1 MYIDST
7 LQLVRIKWVLIAF
20 VKGERDNVWTNHLL
34 VTYSNGETGYLLTLG
49 V

>member
-7 LQLVRIKWVLIAF
+7 LQLVSIKWALIAL
-20 VKGERDNVWTNHLL
+20 VKGESDNVWTNYVLM
-34 VTYSNGETGYLLTLG
+34 TYSNGETGYLLTPD

>member
-7 LQLVRIKWVLIAF
+7 LQPVSMKWALIAF
-20 VKGERDNVWTNHLL
+20 AKGESDNVWTNHVLM
-34 VTYSNGETGYLLTLG
+34 TYSNGETGYLLTPG